1 MTIKKHTKETKQK
14 IFDLVDSGLSRRE
27 VGEIMGMTKNAI
39 IGIMRD
45 AGKCKKANY
54 AYVSY
59 KVDTINNNYDKSVAF
74 NEHKEIISQYEI
86 SKKRLLAV
94 NPFGYLKIIVLK
106 GK

>member
-59 KVDTINNNYDKSVAF
+59 KVDTINNNYEKSVAF

-94 NPFGYLKIIVLK
+94 NPFGY
-106 GK
+106 